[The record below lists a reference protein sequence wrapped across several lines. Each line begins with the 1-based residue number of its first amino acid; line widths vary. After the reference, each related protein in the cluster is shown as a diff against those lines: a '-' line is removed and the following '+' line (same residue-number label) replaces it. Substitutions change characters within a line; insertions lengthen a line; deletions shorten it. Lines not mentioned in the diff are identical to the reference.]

1 MLHLKWEFQMR
12 AEPEIYLIDDDAD
25 FREATLEVLID
36 SGLRAIA
43 FSSSEPMLAKLD
55 SEWPGVIL
63 CDVRMAGKDGFAT
76 LKSVK
81 ELAPEVP
88 FLMIT
93 GHGDTRLAI
102 SAIKSGAFDF
112 IEKPVQPEFLIETLK
127 RALSTRNLLLENK
140 RLRSQFKRKGGIRSR
155 LLGKSPILRSTRKL
169 LGDLAPL
176 PITTL
181 LTGEPGTG
189 KALAAEIL
197 HEFGTGIGSIKTISC
212 AALTSQ
218 SLSKEL
224 SGPDD
229 VTTLFFRNVDKLEI
243 EAQDLLASYIQKSKR
258 PRIIL
263 SASCPG
269 KLNDTLFYLASG
281 ATIEMPSLI
290 SMGRDVLIILEYF
303 LRDASARFGKRLPL
317 VEDDNVKSILRHN
330 WPGNAREL
338 RTVAERMVLG
348 LPLNFEIRPQ
358 ALTDLL
364 DYDTAMMQFER
375 NLLEQTLRETAGRKG
390 EAAKLLMIPRKRL
403 YLRLKSVGLLK
414 TGHN

>member
-1 MLHLKWEFQMR
+1 MHFPLLNRCWQN
-12 AEPEIYLIDDDAD
+12 L
-25 FREATLEVLID
+25 
-36 SGLRAIA
+36 
-43 FSSSEPMLAKLD
+43 

-169 LGDLAPL
+169 LSDLAPL

-197 HEFGTGIGSIKTISC
+197 QIWHRYWVNKNNFMRRSDITI
-212 AALTSQ
+212 ALKK
-218 SLSKEL
+218 LS
-224 SGPDD
+224 SSDD

-269 KLNDTLFYLASG
+269 KLNDTLFTS
-281 ATIEMPSLI
+281 
-290 SMGRDVLIILEYF
+290 
-303 LRDASARFGKRLPL
+303 
-317 VEDDNVKSILRHN
+317 H
-330 WPGNAREL
+330 
-338 RTVAERMVLG
+338 
-348 LPLNFEIRPQ
+348 
-358 ALTDLL
+358 
-364 DYDTAMMQFER
+364 
-375 NLLEQTLRETAGRKG
+375 LEQPSRC
-390 EAAKLLMIPRKRL
+390 
-403 YLRLKSVGLLK
+403 
-414 TGHN
+414 HH